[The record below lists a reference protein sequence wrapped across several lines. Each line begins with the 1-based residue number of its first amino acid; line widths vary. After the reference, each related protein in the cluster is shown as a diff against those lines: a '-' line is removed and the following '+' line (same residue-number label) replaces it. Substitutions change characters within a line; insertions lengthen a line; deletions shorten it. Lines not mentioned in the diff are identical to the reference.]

1 MDLSN
6 TYQINHEYREKL
18 INGFIDSGQSIYFKK
33 RSLVEFEYK
42 KLNYIYL
49 IAKGRVKQ
57 YFIDGDGIERTIL
70 ILSKGDVFGE
80 ITLFQNDYD
89 MVITEAIE
97 DTHVI
102 KVNEETFLKKIK
114 ENSELDISLFKL
126 ITTKFRIL
134 MAEIYDLTFYSIK
147 DRLMSFIIRFSKQNG
162 AEIDIGTKIDIKLT
176 HQEIATMVGT
186 TRSTVTKALAELQ
199 DEGLIKIE
207 NKFIVIL
214 K

>member
-162 AEIDIGTKIDIKLT
+162 TEIDIGTKIDIKLT

-186 TRSTVTKALAELQ
+186 TRATVTKALAELQ